1 VHALFGQPPQPRSLH
16 DFDVLSSGWA
26 TQGVGVHAFGALV
39 REKWREWDEGRGKAA
54 AARKHKE
61 RERQK
66 ASAALLVWLTDL
78 ELDELHS
85 LLVREGVD
93 LSTLQY
99 VTEADLSA
107 LGVTQLAQRRKL
119 LAAVKTQEQY
129 RHLTATIA
137 ALEEEASSLREAH
150 QAQTAQLDATS
161 AELQQANALS
171 ERLAAELAAER
182 QGREGAED
190 DQQRLA
196 EQLGASQEAVA
207 ALEAKAAAFAADIE
221 SLLGQVHASTDGQKQ
236 QLLELRKSIDL
247 ETINL
252 KDRVRTGQGP
262 RRAADGSSRRFK
274 RPSTSQSTSSLA
286 AAGAASAGAAAGPV

>member
-1 VHALFGQPPQPRSLH
+1 MRLALQ
-16 DFDVLSSGWA
+16 
-26 TQGVGVHAFGALV
+26 
-39 REKWREWDEGRGKAA
+39 
-54 AARKHKE
+54 
-61 RERQK
+61 
-66 ASAALLVWLTDL
+66 
-78 ELDELHS
+78 
-85 LLVREGVD
+85 
-93 LSTLQY
+93 
-99 VTEADLSA
+99 
-107 LGVTQLAQRRKL
+107 
-119 LAAVKTQEQY
+119 VKTQEQY

-252 KDRVRTGQGP
+252 KDRVRTGQVHL
-262 RRAADGSSRRFK
+262 
-274 RPSTSQSTSSLA
+274 SLI
-286 AAGAASAGAAAGPV
+286 SPHLLPISL